1 MQKENACLK
10 KIKYTSLKF
19 SFLFLMNVVFCLS
32 FQQHLKAQA
41 LKRKATEKIIFR
53 MDSLEVIN
61 NSFTYSNNLRS
72 VACRIRSNK
81 KQLVA
86 VDGINGRAFDS
97 VCVPVFSNDGSHIAY
112 AARNGSK
119 WFIMV
124 DEKEF
129 VVLNTDT
136 SVTTLL
142 FAPAGKVPFYV
153 INSHQQYFAVV
164 NNKISE
170 PYDFIDGNSF
180 SFSANGQKVAYIA
193 QKGNKSTIVFDGK
206 ENDKF
211 DRVGFPVISADGK
224 HIIYSAFDSGKS
236 LVVLDTIKSQP
247 YESTASTMFGDAS
260 GRHCAYVA
268 DSNNN
273 QFVVVNGIKAGT
285 YGLVHTLCYNL
296 NSSRLVYGIDAS
308 PGNSGFNQFAI
319 VDGKKEGP
327 FETVVEG
334 SFVFSPDGKHLAY
347 EVEKH
352 DEFMLVVD
360 GKEGKHY
367 SDIMQSSTIFSPNN
381 LQVAYVAENDS
392 KRMAILNEMEGPAY
406 DDILSLA
413 FSPDNKWLA
422 YSARFGNKDF
432 VIVNGNK
439 GKVYDSFMGQGE
451 IIFDSPFKFH
461 YLAIRDK
468 VIYLVEEEIEK

>member
-1 MQKENACLK
+1 MQKENMCLK
-10 KIKYTSLKF
+10 KISPKI
-19 SFLFLMNVVFCLS
+19 SFLFLLNLVLCLS
-32 FQQHLKAQA
+32 FQQPLKAQSV
-41 LKRKATEKIIFR
+41 KRKVTEKIIFR
-53 MDSLEVIN
+53 MDSLEVFN
-61 NSFTYSNNLRS
+61 NSFTYSNNLRR
-72 VACRIRSNK
+72 VACRIKINN

-86 VDGINGRAFDS
+86 VNGINGRGFDS
-97 VCVPVFSNDGSHIAY
+97 VCVPVFNNDGSHYAY
-112 AARNGSK
+112 AAREGLK

-136 SVTTLL
+136 SVVALL
-142 FAPAGKVPFYV
+142 FATNEKVPVYV

-170 PYDFIDGNSF
+170 PYDFINANTF
-180 SFSANGQKVAYIA
+180 SFSADGYKVAYVA

-206 ENDKF
+206 ENYLF

-236 LVVLDTIKSQP
+236 IVVLDTIKSQH
-247 YESTASTMFGDAS
+247 YESTASTIFGDAS
-260 GRHCAYVA
+260 GLHCAYVV
-268 DSNNN
+268 DSNKN
-273 QFVVVNGIKAGT
+273 QFVFVNGIKAGA
-285 YGLVHTLCYNL
+285 YGLVHTLCYNS
-296 NSSRLVYGIDAS
+296 NGSRLVYGIDAS

-381 LQVAYVAENDS
+381 LKVAFVAENDS

-413 FSPDNKWLA
+413 FSPDSKWLA
-422 YSARFGNKDF
+422 YSARLGNKNF
-432 VIVNGNK
+432 VIVTNSK
-439 GKVYDSFMGQGE
+439 GTVYDSFMGQGE
-451 IIFDSPFKFH
+451 IVFDSPFKFH
-461 YLAIRDK
+461 YIAIRDK
-468 VIYLVEEEIEK
+468 VIYLIEEEIEK

>member
-1 MQKENACLK
+1 MQKENMFFK
-10 KIKYTSLKF
+10 TLKF
-19 SFLFLMNVVFCLS
+19 SRLKYTLLLLMNLVFCIL
-32 FQQHLKAQA
+32 FQEHLKAQA
-41 LKRKATEKIIFR
+41 VKRKATEKIIFR
-53 MDSLEVIN
+53 IGSLEVIN
-61 NSFTYSNNLRS
+61 NSFTYSNNMRS
-72 VACRIRSNK
+72 VACRTRSNK
-81 KQLVA
+81 KQSIA
-86 VDGINGRAFDS
+86 VDGINGRVFDS
-97 VCVPVFSNDGSHIAY
+97 VCVPVFSHDGSHIAY
-112 AARNGSK
+112 AALEGSK

-129 VVLNTDT
+129 VVLNADT
-136 SVTTLL
+136 SVTALL
-142 FAPAGKVPFYV
+142 FAPNGKVPIYV
-153 INSHQQYFAVV
+153 INSHQQYFTVF
-164 NNKISE
+164 NNKKSE
-170 PYDFIDGNSF
+170 PYDFIDGNTF
-180 SFSANGQKVAYIA
+180 SFSADSQKFAYISN
-193 QKGNKSTIVFDGK
+193 KGNKSTIVFDGK
-206 ENDKF
+206 ENYLF

-224 HIIYSAFDSGKS
+224 HIIYSAFDKGKS
-236 LVVLDTIKSQP
+236 LVVLDTIKSQL

-392 KRMAILNEMEGPAY
+392 KRMAILNEIKGPAY

-413 FSPDNKWLA
+413 FSPDSKLLA
-422 YSARFGNKDF
+422 YSARLDNKDF
-432 VIVNGNK
+432 VIVNGSK
-439 GKVYDSFMGQGE
+439 GHVYDSFMGQGE
-451 IIFDSPFKFH
+451 IVFDSPGKFH